1 MRLSRWASR
10 YMRSCVQEFRNESD
24 EALVLRAQRGETAA
38 TEELLLRYKNAVRA
52 RARKFFLQ
60 GGETDDLVQ
69 EGMIGLLTA
78 IGAFDSSAGK
88 RFKNFAYLCVTR
100 RIYDALRAA
109 GRQNSSFGDV
119 DPDTVESGDSPEEF
133 LLDDESAKEI
143 QSKLMKVLS
152 DFEFRVMTMYL
163 DGMSYA
169 EISDATG
176 KEIKSIDNALAR
188 AKRKLIGYLK

>member
-1 MRLSRWASR
+1 
-10 YMRSCVQEFRNESD
+10 
-24 EALVLRAQRGETAA
+24 
-38 TEELLLRYKNAVRA
+38 
-52 RARKFFLQ
+52 
-60 GGETDDLVQ
+60 
-69 EGMIGLLTA
+69 MIGLLTA
-78 IGAFDSSAGK
+78 IGAFDPSAGK

-119 DPDTVESGDSPEEF
+119 DPDTVESGGSPEEF